1 MAKQKSKI
9 IKYRPAGKNDTFTI
23 VGTHI
28 NNTVEKEKFVMKA
41 SEKGVRMEV
50 LSTELTENMVIK
62 AENNENVINFTDR
75 KSKMEAKKKVVD
87 FESKKAE
94 KDQDGRD
101 AI

>member
-1 MAKQKSKI
+1 M
-9 IKYRPAGKNDTFTI
+9 
-23 VGTHI
+23 GTDI
-28 NNTVEKEKFVMKA
+28 NNIVEKEKFVMKA

>member
-1 MAKQKSKI
+1 MAKQESKI
-9 IKYRPAGKNDTFTI
+9 IKFRPVGKNDTFTI
-23 VGTHI
+23 VGTDI
-28 NNTVEKEKFVMKA
+28 NNIVEKEKFVMKA

-62 AENNENVINFTDR
+62 AESNENIINFTDR
-75 KSKMEAKKKVVD
+75 KSKIEAKKKVVD

>member
-1 MAKQKSKI
+1 MAKQELRNISD
-9 IKYRPAGKNDTFTI
+9 PMGKNDKFSI
-23 VGTHI
+23 VGTDI
-28 NNTVEKEKFVMKA
+28 NNIVEKEKAIMKT
-41 SEKGVRMEV
+41 SKEGFRRNV
-50 LSTELTENMVIK
+50 LSTELSEDMVIK
-62 AENNENVINFTDR
+62 AENNENIINFTDR

>member
-1 MAKQKSKI
+1 MAKQESKI
-9 IKYRPAGKNDTFTI
+9 IKFRPAGKNDTFTI
-23 VGTHI
+23 VGTDI
-28 NNTVEKEKFVMKA
+28 NNIVEKEKFVMKA

-50 LSTELTENMVIK
+50 LSTELSENMVIK
-62 AENNENVINFTDR
+62 AESNENIINFTDR
-75 KSKMEAKKKVVD
+75 KSKIEAKKKVVD